1 MKSCHGANVISG
13 FHTATCLFNFIF
25 YLCLIVASFSKMFP
39 FVLLLYRTE
48 YIEVPVVYW
57 GLSALQRNDHSIKWF
72 GGKQLAV
79 T

>member
-1 MKSCHGANVISG
+1 MISG
-13 FHTATCLFNFIF
+13 FHTATSLFNFIF
-25 YLCLIVASFSKMFP
+25 YLCPIAARFFKMFP

-57 GLSALQRNDHSIKWF
+57 GLSALQRNDHYIKRF

-79 T
+79 TW